1 MAWIPRRGAP
11 GWRCR
16 GNRASGPS
24 RVRGLPAGCLR
35 SSGRRR
41 SRRALRFRGP
51 SCFLGVRH
59 SVGGLIS
66 GFKPPA
72 AAGSWYAQRVPSA
85 MVQSGMIMAFPKR
98 LFDRLRSRKTQ
109 LALAVRVTVAAIA
122 AFAIATALHLML
134 PLWAVLTSLIVT
146 QMSVGRSLKATRD
159 YMLGT
164 IGGAI
169 YGGAIAV
176 LIPHSGEGG
185 LLALLVLAVTPLAF
199 IAAINPSLSSATVTA
214 VIVLL
219 LPAIHQ
225 SNPLDSAIDRV
236 SEVTVGALTGLA
248 VSFLVL
254 PSRAISQIRANAA
267 RLLELLATAFDALLA
282 GLTHGLDNDA
292 LHRIQDGIG
301 AAVTNLHAT
310 GAEAERERAVRL
322 SSGPDTGP
330 LLRTILR
337 LRHDVVMIGRECGVA
352 LPSNVQARLDAPLSG
367 VREAIAGHLRE
378 VAAALRNSTRPPEF
392 QPVDLA
398 LQAYAGE
405 VAAVRSDGLIRGLP
419 GDVAER
425 FFALGFSLEQMRQN
439 LGDLHRCVAE
449 WSETSPAKP
458 AVVES

>member
-1 MAWIPRRGAP
+1 MMTYSKRMFGAL
-11 GWRCR
+11 W
-16 GNRASGPS
+16 A
-24 RVRGLPAGCLR
+24 
-35 SSGRRR
+35 
-41 SRRALRFRGP
+41 
-51 SCFLGVRH
+51 
-59 SVGGLIS
+59 
-66 GFKPPA
+66 
-72 AAGSWYAQRVPSA
+72 
-85 MVQSGMIMAFPKR
+85 
-98 LFDRLRSRKTQ
+98 RKTQ
-109 LALAVRVTVAAIA
+109 LALAVRIAVAAVAAYTIA
-122 AFAIATALHLML
+122 VALHLML

-176 LIPHSGEGG
+176 LIPHSGEGS

-219 LPAIHQ
+219 LPAMHQ
-225 SNPLDSAIDRV
+225 SNPLDSAIDRLI
-236 SEVTVGALTGLA
+236 EVTVGALTGLA

-254 PSRAISQIRANAA
+254 PSRAVSQIRANAA
-267 RLLELLATAFDALLA
+267 RLIELLATAFDALLA

-301 AAVTNLHAT
+301 AAVTSLHAT

-337 LRHDVVMIGRECGVA
+337 LRHDVVMIGRECQVA
-352 LPSNVQARLDAPLSG
+352 LPADVQARLDAPLSG
-367 VREAIAGHLRE
+367 VREAIASHLRE
-378 VAAALRNSTRPPEF
+378 VAAALRNGINPPAF

-398 LQAYAGE
+398 LQAYSGE
-405 VAAVRSDGLIRGLP
+405 VAAVRRDGLIRGLP

-439 LGDLHRCVAE
+439 LGDLDRCVAE
-449 WSETSPAKP
+449 WSETPPARTP
-458 AVVES
+458 AQAAN